1 MEPVPDVT
9 WSEVL
14 RAAIRVRLE
23 AEEDL
28 RKDLDPRR
36 ALRAAKGMDAIRAR
50 MSGRWG
56 GSKGVRGWRR
66 RVGYVEIEVE
76 GRKAPVPGAFADDGE
91 RPLLGATAL
100 EILGFSVDPQKR
112 RLVPAP
118 ALDV

>member
-1 MEPVPDVT
+1 MKVVSVKVDEGTKSRMEPVPDVN

-50 MSGRWG
+50 MSGRWS
-56 GSKGVRGWRR
+56 GSKEIRRWRDLR
-66 RVGYVEIEVE
+66 R
-76 GRKAPVPGAFADDGE
+76 
-91 RPLLGATAL
+91 
-100 EILGFSVDPQKR
+100 
-112 RLVPAP
+112 
-118 ALDV
+118 